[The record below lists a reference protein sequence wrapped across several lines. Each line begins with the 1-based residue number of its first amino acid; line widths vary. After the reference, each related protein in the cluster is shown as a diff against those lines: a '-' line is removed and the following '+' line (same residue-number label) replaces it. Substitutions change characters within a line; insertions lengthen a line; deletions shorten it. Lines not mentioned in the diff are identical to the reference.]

1 MSLLQDFGRLAFKKA
16 RRYVGSRIGGGGVT
30 PQDASDLG
38 IGGAGQPDGMP
49 ADAGTGTDVMIPGT
63 QSAVLGAI
71 QVSPTHVIR
80 SKCPRGYTLIKMPG
94 LLTANVCVLTKVA
107 RALGLAA
114 HRHGRGISSRDLRAA
129 LRVTRLVKHIEKQL
143 PHHVTHSHSTALA
156 RRK

>member
-1 MSLLQDFGRLAFKKA
+1 MSLFRDLTRLAAKKL
-16 RRYVGSRIGGGGVT
+16 RRVVGGAITGGVT
-30 PQDASDLG
+30 PPEAQDLG

-49 ADAGTGTDVMIPGT
+49 ADGMDVSTAMVPAGA

-143 PHHVTHSHSTALA
+143 PHHVTHSHSTAVA